1 MISRLRRGFLASLE
15 MTGAMKQQIIFAS
28 NNPHKLKEI
37 RAILPPQFEVAG
49 LQDIGFF
56 EDIPEPYPTLEENAL
71 EKARFIYHRFHQ
83 NCFADDTGLEVDAL
97 DGLPG
102 VLSARFA
109 GASKSSEANISKLLD
124 MLDGA
129 ENRKAQF
136 RAVMALILEGKEYLF
151 EGIVRGHIATET
163 SGAGG
168 FGYDPIFIPEGYQQT
183 FAVMPDEQKNRLSH
197 RYEALKKMVAFLHS
211 M

>member
-1 MISRLRRGFLASLE
+1 M
-15 MTGAMKQQIIFAS
+15 
-28 NNPHKLKEI
+28 
-37 RAILPPQFEVAG
+37 
-49 LQDIGFF
+49 QDIGLQ

-71 EKARFIYHRFHQ
+71 AKARFVYERFHC

-109 GASKSSEANISKLLD
+109 GASKSSEANMMKLLE
-124 MLDGA
+124 MLDGV

-151 EGIVRGHIATET
+151 EGIVRGQIATDT
-163 SGAGG
+163 SGVGG
-168 FGYDPIFIPEGYQQT
+168 FGYDPIFIPEGYHQT
-183 FAVMPDEQKNRLSH
+183 FAEMPDTQKNRLSH
-197 RYEALKKMVAFLHS
+197 RYEALKKMTTFIKQHHTHLL
-211 M
+211 

>member
-1 MISRLRRGFLASLE
+1 MPH
-15 MTGAMKQQIIFAS
+15 IIFAS

-37 RAILPPQFEVAG
+37 RAILPPHFEVAG
-49 LQDIGFF
+49 LQDIGFH
-56 EDIPEPYPTLEENAL
+56 EDIPEPYPTLKENAL
-71 EKARFIYHRFHQ
+71 AKARFIHQRYHQH
-83 NCFADDTGLEVDAL
+83 CFADDTGLEVDAL

-109 GASKSSEANISKLLD
+109 GASKSSEANIRKLLD

-136 RAVMALILEGKEYLF
+136 RTVMALILEGKEYLF
-151 EGIVRGHIATET
+151 EGIVRGQIATDT
-163 SGAGG
+163 SGSGG
-168 FGYDPIFIPEGYQQT
+168 FGYDPVFIPEGYQQT

-197 RYEALKKMVAFLHS
+197 RYEALKEMMAFLQS
-211 M
+211 I

>member
-1 MISRLRRGFLASLE
+1 M
-15 MTGAMKQQIIFAS
+15 
-28 NNPHKLKEI
+28 EI
-37 RAILPPQFEVAG
+37 RAILPASFEVAG
-49 LQDIGFF
+49 LQDIGFN
-56 EDIPEPYPTLEENAL
+56 EDIPEPYPTLEENAIA
-71 EKARFIYHRFHQ
+71 KARFIHQRYHQ

-109 GASKSSEANISKLLD
+109 GASKSSEANMMKLLE

-151 EGIVRGHIATET
+151 EGIVMRQIATET
-163 SGAGG
+163 SGVGG
-168 FGYDPIFIPEGYQQT
+168 FGYDPIFIPDGYHQT
-183 FAVMPDEQKNRLSH
+183 FADMPDTQKNRLSH
-197 RYEALKKMVAFLHS
+197 RYEALKKMVTFLHS
-211 M
+211 I